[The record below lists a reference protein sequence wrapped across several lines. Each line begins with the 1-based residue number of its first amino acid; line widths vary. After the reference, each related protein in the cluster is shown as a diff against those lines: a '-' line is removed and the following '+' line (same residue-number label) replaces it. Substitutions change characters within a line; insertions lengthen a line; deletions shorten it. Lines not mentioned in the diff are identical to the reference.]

1 MSSPCAAGDGAK
13 LGNLPAT
20 AKRGRAGNARF
31 TRMKHGLHR
40 RYNGEKRSAFPQKHE
55 PPRGEPAKAV
65 PLRGPL
71 YLSDPERG
79 RDGVYGHRAKSPGR
93 YLTTTFVA
101 ARPTRTITTLCGRP
115 SMAVTASAAG
125 AL

>member
-1 MSSPCAAGDGAK
+1 MYQCQAPHAAGDGAK

-20 AKRGRAGNARF
+20 AKRGRANNARF

-40 RYNGEKRSAFPQKHE
+40 RYNGERRSAFPQKHE

-71 YLSDPERG
+71 YFQTRKEGAMGYTATAPRVPGVTLLLLLWPHGLHALSRRSAGDPRW
-79 RDGVYGHRAKSPGR
+79 R
-93 YLTTTFVA
+93 
-101 ARPTRTITTLCGRP
+101 
-115 SMAVTASAAG
+115 
-125 AL
+125 